1 MNSYLRQSTASQS
14 RAIGP
19 FLDDTDGKT
28 PETELTI
35 ANTDIRLI
43 ANGTAATNKN
53 SGGATHRANG
63 EYSITLNAADTATV
77 GELLVSVV
85 VAGALP
91 VRARFV
97 VLEEAV
103 YDALFAAG
111 SAAKVDL
118 VDAPNTAA
126 TRAIANAQLD
136 LPDGVESD
144 WTVRQLFRV
153 ALGIFAG
160 NSTGGGANYTNPAGT
175 KTRIVSTLDDN
186 GNRTVTGKDLS

>member
-1 MNSYLRQSTASQS
+1 MHYLRQSTASQS
-14 RAIGP
+14 RTIGP

-28 PETELTI
+28 PETGLTI
-35 ANTDIRLI
+35 GNTDIKLI
-43 ANGTAATNKN
+43 ANGAASDNKN

-77 GELLVSVV
+77 GELLISVA

-91 VRARFV
+91 VRAKFV

-111 SAAKVDL
+111 AAAKVDL
-118 VDAPNTAA
+118 VDSPNQAATAA
-126 TRAIANAQLD
+126 IATAQLD

-144 WTVRQLFRV
+144 WTVRQMLRI

-160 NSTGGGANYTNPAGT
+160 NSTGGGATFTNPAGT
-175 KTRIVSTLDDN
+175 KTRIASTLDAN
-186 GNRTVTGKDLS
+186 GNRTVTSKDVS